1 MKTILTP
8 REESIV
14 EFMRKTLA
22 KNFGIT
28 VIEDHVTLRFT
39 DKDGSHCTV
48 AMRIDEIWTDD
59 EVPCFSCGDTYD
71 KEKLYETTV
80 TTRLCSGSDYKRKV
94 LMCYDCYCPK

>member
-1 MKTILTP
+1 MKTILTA

-48 AMRIDEIWTDD
+48 AMRIDEIWVDD
-59 EVPCFSCGDTYD
+59 GEVPCYECGDMYD
-71 KEKLYETTV
+71 KERLYETTV
-80 TTRLCSGSDYKRKV
+80 TTRLCAGDHKRKV